1 MMDDGIRRL
10 FDRSLWPDYR
20 HPSSGTTQSQR
31 GKGTCGELFASV
43 AVPEACRLQAS
54 GGRSLE
60 DQVGAELEH
69 TAVLKQRGCEP
80 LCAVRDGEPP
90 RHRISSFGFQCTS
103 WRLRVTSREE
113 DGQTPR
119 AELGRVEVDAPRN
132 LQLDALDARR
142 RRIDLAVDGQQ

>member
-1 MMDDGIRRL
+1 MMDDGIRRFL
-10 FDRSLWPDYR
+10 IDHFGRL
-20 HPSSGTTQSQR
+20 SSPQFWHHAIAER
-31 GKGTCGELFASV
+31 KRNMRRAFASV
-43 AVPEACRLQAS
+43 TVPEACRLQAS
-54 GGRSLE
+54 GGRSSE

-113 DGQTPR
+113 
-119 AELGRVEVDAPRN
+119 
-132 LQLDALDARR
+132 
-142 RRIDLAVDGQQ
+142 